1 MLCSTDAD
9 YGVPLDPFSATFKTS
24 RMETLFSVQKL
35 PGPAGFLTVNSWHP
49 PEVTLFGADLRGCPG
64 TRAEAADLGPGVS
77 GCRPPGL
84 LWGGTPGPLAAADRP
99 AQIGTRRRR
108 PNAAPPTQ
116 CPPPLQIPMSAHGEK
131 APPPPQPPTDAHG
144 SDPGSPP
151 ALSAG
156 SGRCAAACA
165 RSPHP
170 PPVQRSC
177 CAHAAACLRP
187 SVWCNRMA
195 FLLPF

>member
-1 MLCSTDAD
+1 M
-9 YGVPLDPFSATFKTS
+9 DPFSATFKTS

-35 PGPAGFLTVNSWHP
+35 PRPAGFLTVNSRH
-49 PEVTLFGADLRGCPG
+49 PEVTPFGADLRGCPG

-84 LWGGTPGPLAAADRP
+84 LWGGTPLAAADRP
-99 AQIGTRRRR
+99 SQTGTRRRR

-116 CPPPLQIPMSAHGEK
+116 PHPPLSDSDVRSRKKGAAE
-131 APPPPQPPTDAHG
+131 APQPPQPPTDAHG

>member
-1 MLCSTDAD
+1 MNGNC
-9 YGVPLDPFSATFKTS
+9 VFSSKI
-24 RMETLFSVQKL
+24 
-35 PGPAGFLTVNSWHP
+35 PGPAGFLTDNSRH

-64 TRAEAADLGPGVS
+64 TRAEAADLGPRVS

-84 LWGGTPGPLAAADRP
+84 LWGGTPLAAAEQP
-99 AQIGTRRRR
+99 SQTGTCRRR
-108 PNAAPPTQ
+108 PNAAPRTHPPTAPSESE
-116 CPPPLQIPMSAHGEK
+116 CPSRETGASQ
-131 APPPPQPPTDAHG
+131 PPQPPHHPTDAHG

-151 ALSAG
+151 APSAG